1 MVVRLMVVGVGGML
15 ATFAAVLPLGLA
27 WAVLAAPFGG
37 SLLIAAAALVGAVLR
52 SPEAEGGKVP
62 ARGVEVPEEPV
73 LRKRA

>member
-37 SLLIAAAALVGAVLR
+37 SLLIAAAAFAGAAPR
-52 SPEAEGGKVP
+52 SPESEGR
-62 ARGVEVPEEPV
+62 ARAVEVPEEPV

>member
-27 WAVLAAPFGG
+27 WAILAAPFGG
-37 SLLIAAAALVGAVLR
+37 SLLIAAAALVGAYLR
-52 SPEAEGGKVP
+52 SPEAERSRVQTL
-62 ARGVEVPEEPV
+62 EIPEEPV